1 MKITHIP
8 VLLAETVGYLNCQA
22 GGIYLDGTLGSGGH
36 ALKILKDNPEIKAL
50 IAIDWDEVAIK
61 ATSKKLQSFS
71 QKIFIFQENFI
82 NIPAILKKLA
92 IEEVN
97 GILLDLGV
105 SSQHLD
111 DQDRGFSFR
120 LEGPLDMRMDR
131 NLSTTAFDLVNTS
144 SSSQLKQILFN
155 YGEERFAPRIARA
168 IVNER
173 QKEPIAD
180 TLKLSE
186 LVTSAIP
193 PKYRPRKIHPAT
205 KTFQALR
212 IAVNNE
218 LENLREVIGASIDLL
233 AQGGRLCII
242 TFHSLEDRIVKHQFR
257 TLSMGYSHA
266 ERFLPQK
273 EVTSGKVKLITK
285 KPITPQPEEIRKNP
299 RARSAKLRVI
309 EKLYT

>member
-22 GGIYLDGTLGSGGH
+22 GGIYLDATLGSGGH

-50 IAIDWDEVAIK
+50 IAIDWDEVAI
-61 ATSKKLQSFS
+61 TSTRKKLQSFS
-71 QKIFIFQENFI
+71 QKTFIFQENFI
-82 NIPAILKKLA
+82 NIPAVLQKLKIK
-92 IEEVN
+92 EVN

-144 SSSQLKQILFN
+144 SSSQLKQIFFN

-168 IVNER
+168 IINER

-218 LENLREVIGASIDLL
+218 LDNLREVIDASIDLL

-257 TLSMGYSHA
+257 TLSMGYSNA

-273 EVTSGKVKLITK
+273 EVTSGKIKLITK
-285 KPITPQPEEIRKNP
+285 KPVTPQPEEIRNNP

>member
-1 MKITHIP
+1 MEITHIP
-8 VLLAETVGYLNCQA
+8 VLLVETVDYLNCQA
-22 GGIYLDGTLGSGGH
+22 GGIYLDATLGSGGH
-36 ALKILKDNPEIKAL
+36 ALKILQDNPEIKAL

-61 ATSKKLQSFS
+61 LTRKKLQSFS
-71 QKIFIFQENFI
+71 QKTFIFQENFI
-82 NIPAILKKLA
+82 NIPLILKKLKVN
-92 IEEVN
+92 EVN

-105 SSQHLD
+105 SSQHLE

-120 LEGPLDMRMDR
+120 LEGPLDMRMNR
-131 NLSTTAFDLVNTS
+131 NLSITAFDLVNTS
-144 SSSQLKQILFN
+144 SSSQLKQIFFN

-173 QKEPIAD
+173 KKEPIAD
-180 TLKLSE
+180 TLKLSK

-218 LENLREVIGASIDLL
+218 LANLREVIDASIDLL

-257 TLSMGYSHA
+257 TLSKGYSHT

-273 EVTSGKVKLITK
+273 EVESGKIKIITK
-285 KPITPQPEEIRKNP
+285 KPVTPQPEEIRENP
-299 RARSAKLRVI
+299 RARSAKLRVV

>member
-1 MKITHIP
+1 
-8 VLLAETVGYLNCQA
+8 
-22 GGIYLDGTLGSGGH
+22 
-36 ALKILKDNPEIKAL
+36 LKILQDNPEIKAL

-61 ATSKKLQSFS
+61 LTRKKLQSFS
-71 QKIFIFQENFI
+71 QKTFIFQDNFI
-82 NIPAILKKLA
+82 NIPAVLKELK
-92 IEEVN
+92 IKEVN

-144 SSSQLKQILFN
+144 SSSQLKQIFFN

-218 LENLREVIGASIDLL
+218 LDNLREVIDASVDLL

-257 TLSMGYSHA
+257 TLSMGHSNA

-273 EVTSGKVKLITK
+273 EVTSGKIKLITK
-285 KPITPQPEEIRKNP
+285 KPVTPQPEEIRNNP

>member
-1 MKITHIP
+1 MEITHIP

-22 GGIYLDGTLGSGGH
+22 GGIYLDATLGSGGH
-36 ALKILKDNPEIKAL
+36 ALKILEDNPEIKAL

-61 ATSKKLQSFS
+61 STRKKLQSFS
-71 QKIFIFQENFI
+71 QKTFIFQENFI
-82 NIPAILKKLA
+82 NIPAVLKRLK
-92 IEEVN
+92 IKEVN

-144 SSSQLKQILFN
+144 SSSQLKQIFFN

-193 PKYRPRKIHPAT
+193 PQYRPRKIHPAT

-257 TLSMGYSHA
+257 TLSGGYSNA

-273 EVTSGKVKLITK
+273 EVKPGKIKLITR
-285 KPITPQPEEIRKNP
+285 KPVTPQPEEIRKNP
-299 RARSAKLRVI
+299 RARSAKLRVV
-309 EKLYT
+309 EKLNT

>member
-1 MKITHIP
+1 MEITHIP
-8 VLLAETVGYLNCQA
+8 VLLEETVDYLNCQA
-22 GGIYLDGTLGSGGH
+22 GGIYLDATLGSGGH
-36 ALKILKDNPEIKAL
+36 ALKILEDNPEIKAL

-61 ATSKKLQSFS
+61 STRKKLQSFS
-71 QKIFIFQENFI
+71 QKTFIFQENFI
-82 NIPAILKKLA
+82 NIPAVLKRLK
-92 IEEVN
+92 IKEVN

-144 SSSQLKQILFN
+144 SSSQLKQIFFN

-257 TLSMGYSHA
+257 TLSGGYSNA

-273 EVTSGKVKLITK
+273 EVKPGKIKLITR
-285 KPITPQPEEIRKNP
+285 KPVTPQPEEIRKNP
-299 RARSAKLRVI
+299 RARSAKLRVV
-309 EKLYT
+309 EKLNT

>member
-22 GGIYLDGTLGSGGH
+22 GGIYLDATLGSGGH

-50 IAIDWDEVAIK
+50 IAIDWDEVAI
-61 ATSKKLQSFS
+61 TSTRKKLQSFS
-71 QKIFIFQENFI
+71 QKTFIFQENFI
-82 NIPAILKKLA
+82 NIPAVLQKLKIK
-92 IEEVN
+92 EVN

-144 SSSQLKQILFN
+144 SSSQLKQIFFN

-173 QKEPIAD
+173 EKEPIAD

-193 PKYRPRKIHPAT
+193 PPYRPRKIHPAT

-218 LENLREVIGASIDLL
+218 LDNLREVIDASIDLL

-257 TLSMGYSHA
+257 TLSMGYSNA

-273 EVTSGKVKLITK
+273 EVTSGKIKLITK
-285 KPITPQPEEIRKNP
+285 KPVTPQPEEIRNNP